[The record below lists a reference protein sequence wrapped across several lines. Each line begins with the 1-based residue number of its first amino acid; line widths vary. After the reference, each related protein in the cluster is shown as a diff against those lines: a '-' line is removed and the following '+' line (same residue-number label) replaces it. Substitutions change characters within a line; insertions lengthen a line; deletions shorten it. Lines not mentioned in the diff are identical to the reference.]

1 GGFQAVPDRDEALGE
16 RFDAELAGLGHVI
29 LSAAT
34 HVFGFG
40 MGAQQLVL
48 LAGDGGLGSLEL
60 GAQRRHFSLQR
71 FDSYGLGRGRPAG
84 LRGLIHRLLG
94 CRHWEFLQKTI
105 ASAPIMGADL
115 LVSRGDGPEN
125 SGFAGLAGRRW
136 VACRKSLLQRLVYGG
151 LGFAL
156 RGIVG

>member
-1 GGFQAVPDRDEALGE
+1 
-16 RFDAELAGLGHVI
+16 
-29 LSAAT
+29 
-34 HVFGFG
+34 
-40 MGAQQLVL
+40 
-48 LAGDGGLGSLEL
+48 
-60 GAQRRHFSLQR
+60 
-71 FDSYGLGRGRPAG
+71 
-84 LRGLIHRLLG
+84 LLG

-156 RGIVG
+156 GGIVGRDGDRVTGGKGVFQGFVEVALDRILFQIRVSRGRGCAYAGSRGGIHKLAPAKFEQ